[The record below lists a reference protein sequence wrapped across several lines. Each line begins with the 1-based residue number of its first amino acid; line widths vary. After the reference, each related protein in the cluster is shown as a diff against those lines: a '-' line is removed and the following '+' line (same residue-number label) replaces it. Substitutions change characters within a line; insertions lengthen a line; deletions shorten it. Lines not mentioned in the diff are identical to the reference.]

1 MRSRFFL
8 LLMCGAVVAAIAC
21 APAAEPPPAQEA
33 ATDPCAGLN
42 TLTDAEQADG
52 WELLFDG
59 SSMNGWHGYN
69 GGDTEAWSIEDC
81 ALKTAGTE
89 DNYGS
94 HNRVDLTTDEEYSD
108 FELAMD
114 WKGTAAGNSGV
125 FYAVVEDPK
134 YAAAWMTGPEYQL
147 LDDVGWPEELAPE
160 RYTGADYG
168 IHAPSD
174 DKQLKPVGEWNSTKI
189 VVNGPHVEH
198 WLNGGKIVDFERWSD
213 DWKARRKA
221 KDWEDRDDYGLAE
234 TGRIVLQDHGS
245 EFWFRNIK
253 IREIG
258 EDPDEAEESEED
270 DQ

>member
-1 MRSRFFL
+1 MRSRVSMQ
-8 LLMCGAVVAAIAC
+8 LMCGAVVAAMAC

-33 ATDPCAGLN
+33 AADPCAGVN
-42 TLTDAEQADG
+42 VLTDAERADG

-59 SSMNGWHGYN
+59 GSMTGWHGYN
-69 GGDTEAWSIEDC
+69 GGDTEAWSVEDC
-81 ALKTAGTE
+81 AFKTAGTE

-94 HNRVDLTTDEEYSD
+94 HNRVDQTTDKEYTD

-114 WKGTAAGNSGV
+114 WKGTAVGNSGI
-125 FYAVVEDPK
+125 FYGVVEDPK
-134 YAAAWMTGPEYQL
+134 YSAAWMTGPEYQL
-147 LDDVGWPEELAPE
+147 LDDVDWPEELAPE
-160 RYTGADYG
+160 RYTGSDYG

-189 VVNGPHVEH
+189 VVNGTHVEH
-198 WLNGGKIVDFERWSD
+198 WLNGGKIVEFERWSD
-213 DWKARRKA
+213 DWKARLEA
-221 KDWEDRDDYGLAE
+221 KDWEDRDDYGLAKS
-234 TGRIVLQDHGS
+234 GRIVIQDHGS

-258 EDPDEAEESEED
+258 ADSDQESED